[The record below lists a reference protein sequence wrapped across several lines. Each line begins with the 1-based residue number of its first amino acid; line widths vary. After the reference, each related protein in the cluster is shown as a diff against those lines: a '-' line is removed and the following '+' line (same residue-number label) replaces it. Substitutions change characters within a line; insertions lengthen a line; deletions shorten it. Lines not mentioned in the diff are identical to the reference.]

1 MNAVTLT
8 PNAVG
13 GALAASD
20 GESVDAWTIWET
32 DEWALFTAHSGVL
45 FHHIRSALHTFHFG
59 DVRFLFIQFEKVSL
73 AIHVIMDGY
82 FALMAMEAD
91 GQMGAAELNLRTAA
105 DKLRQ
110 EML

>member
-1 MNAVTLT
+1 MNAVKLT

-59 DVRFLFIQFEKVSL
+59 DVQFLFIQYEKISL
-73 AIHVIMDGY
+73 ATQVILDGY
-82 FALMAMEAD
+82 FALTALKGD
-91 GQMGAAELNLRTAA
+91 GQMGAAELNLRTAS